1 MSTWEDTLLA
11 AIDARAGELLDLAGD
26 LIRIPSENPPC
37 DADQISA
44 YIERYLD
51 SHGLATSTHDAGDGR
66 LNVVGRL
73 AVPAEPTER
82 HLVLCGHADVV
93 PVGDRDRWDFD
104 PFAGDVVDGYIRG
117 RGASDMKCGLAG
129 LMFVAG
135 LLHEFGVPL
144 AGRLT
149 VLSVPDEETGGI
161 AGVPW
166 VLDQRI
172 IERATAAVIAEPS
185 GPANPTIGQKGSCQ
199 FEVHVTGVPGHG
211 SLAPMSGRSAIVT
224 AVRAIE
230 ALQHLF
236 DLKPEPLPDDQ
247 REAVAVSKRYVATRE
262 QGDFGAAF
270 DHATINIGTI
280 AGGTAINVVAD
291 KCVFTV
297 DSRVPFGLTRDGVL
311 AEARR
316 LLDDAGIEAEFVE
329 RGSRSDANWT
339 PPSEP
344 IVQTLVGAVAQVVD
358 PDAYGVLQWATSD
371 ARWFRR
377 AGVPVLQYGP
387 AYLPS
392 IHGFNERAP
401 VEQVINAA
409 KVYALT
415 ALRYLGTI

>member
-11 AIDARAGELLDLAGD
+11 AVDERADELLGLAGD
-26 LIRIPSENPPC
+26 LIRIPSENPPGE
-37 DADQISA
+37 AGEIGGFIA
-44 YIERYLD
+44 RYLAER
-51 SHGLATSTHDAGDGR
+51 GLATSTHDAGDGQ
-66 LNVVGRL
+66 LNVVAR
-73 AVPAEPTER
+73 APRPAGSADR

-93 PVGDRDRWDFD
+93 PVGDRSRWDFD

-117 RGASDMKCGLAG
+117 RGASDMKAGLAG
-129 LMFVAG
+129 ILFVAG
-135 LLHEFGVPL
+135 LLAEHKVPL
-144 AGRLT
+144 GGELT
-149 VLSVPDEETGGI
+149 VLSVPDEETGGV

-166 VLDQRI
+166 VLDQGI
-172 IERATAAVIAEPS
+172 IQGATAAVIAEPS

-199 FEVHVTGVPGHG
+199 FEVHLTGEPGHG
-211 SLAPMSGRSAIVT
+211 SLAPMSGQSAIVT
-224 AVRAIE
+224 ATRAIE
-230 ALQHLF
+230 ALQGLF
-236 DLKPEPLPDDQ
+236 EMRPEPLPADL

-262 QGDFGAAF
+262 QGEFGAAF

-291 KCVFTV
+291 RCVFTV

-311 AEARR
+311 AQARR
-316 LLDDAGIEAEFVE
+316 LLDEAGIQAEFVE
-329 RGSRSDANWT
+329 RGSRSEANWT
-339 PPSEP
+339 PPTDP
-344 IVQTLVGAVAQVVD
+344 IVATLVGAVTDVVD

-415 ALRYLGTI
+415 AVRYLGAV